1 MNNLAKSKNSMPM
14 SNALNLAM
22 IALEID
28 ICTYFRSYRRGQLY
42 RDTIRMNIKALRTL
56 RAARLEAEA

>member
-42 RDTIRMNIKALRTL
+42 RDTIKMNIKALRTL
-56 RAARLEAEA
+56 RAARLEVEV